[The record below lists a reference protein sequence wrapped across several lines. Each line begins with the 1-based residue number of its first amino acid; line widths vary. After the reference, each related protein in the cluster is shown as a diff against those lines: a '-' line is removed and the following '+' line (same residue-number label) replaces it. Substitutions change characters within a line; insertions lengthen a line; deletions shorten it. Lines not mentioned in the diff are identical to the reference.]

1 MEERLERQMTAF
13 NEIQQAR
20 MSLLK
25 KNIEEIKLSLQL
37 LLDKAEAE
45 AKAATAA
52 AFAEARSKEPG
63 GYSEIFRR
71 KC

>member
-45 AKAATAA
+45 AKAA